1 MAETDAPDLT
11 CGQQECEIH
20 ETGRCLEGFATLAE
34 CPYFGK
40 KLPHIVSPATEGPAE
55 ETEPVPKDVPLPEGR
70 ALTASGATRLVRSA
84 LTRVVV
90 LAGDVESG
98 KTTLAASL
106 YDRFQEGPYAGLLF
120 AGSLTLAGFEERCH
134 TARMASQRMR
144 PATLRTSTSEDF
156 RFLHLRLRRAQSRFV
171 VRDLLITDLSGERYR
186 LARDSSEEVKLLTAL
201 RRADH
206 VALLVDGAQLL
217 RPETRHEAATNP
229 QALLRSCLDEG
240 MLDTRNHVQ
249 VVFSKWD
256 LVSTGPTASDA
267 IRFIEDVV
275 TTAFRRFEH
284 RLGSLEFVRVAARP
298 DRVTGVLTPVGLD
311 QLLDAWLDEAR
322 IAPTLPLRLA
332 LAAQSSREFDQYLWK
347 HPELVSTS

>member
-1 MAETDAPDLT
+1 MAETDAPELT
-11 CGQQECEIH
+11 CGQQECEVGQ
-20 ETGRCLEGFATLAE
+20 TGKCLEGFATLTE
-34 CPYFGK
+34 CPYIGK
-40 KLPHIVSPATEGPAE
+40 EPTDAAPPATEGPNG
-55 ETEPVPKDVPLPEGR
+55 ETEPGLEEVALPDGR
-70 ALTASGATRLVRSA
+70 ALTAERATATVRSA

-98 KTTLAASL
+98 KTTLAAGL
-106 YDRFQEGPYAGLLF
+106 YERFQNGPYAGLLF

-134 TARMASQRMR
+134 TARMASERMR
-144 PATLRTSTSEDF
+144 PVTLRTSTSEDF
-156 RFLHLRLRRAQSRFV
+156 RFLHLRLRSTQSRGEI
-171 VRDLLITDLSGERYR
+171 RDLLITDLSGERYQ

-217 RPETRHEAATNP
+217 KAETRHEAATNP

-240 MLDTRNHVQ
+240 MLDTRTHVQ

-256 LVSTGPTASDA
+256 LVSTGPTAADA
-267 IRFIEDVV
+267 IQFTENVV

-298 DRVTGVLTPVGLD
+298 DRATGVPAPLGLD
-311 QLLDAWLDEAR
+311 RLLDVWLEEAR

-347 HPELVSTS
+347 HPEPLSTS